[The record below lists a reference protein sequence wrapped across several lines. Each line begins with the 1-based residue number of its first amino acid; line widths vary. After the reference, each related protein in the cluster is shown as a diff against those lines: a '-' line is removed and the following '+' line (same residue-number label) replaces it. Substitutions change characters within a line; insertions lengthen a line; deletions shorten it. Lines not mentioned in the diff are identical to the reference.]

1 VADRKDHIRAMG
13 LWAYVT
19 EQRKKQVIG
28 IARSHIDGSEEVV
41 CWARAKQ
48 PRGKKS
54 GFVYVTPSRLIVY
67 WAGEPE
73 GHAAILWKDI
83 RSWGTD
89 TSSRGGPILGIESDR
104 DSVVVQMPAR
114 TNPSAASATE
124 IIRAIA
130 ARAPKGADPL
140 DHDHHGILAAPH
152 PHVSVDKERRSI
164 AGHTK
169 RLILTV
175 IGVVMVVGGILI
187 TPIPGPWSFP
197 IVLGGLA
204 ILATEYD
211 IADDALQW
219 AKERYHRT
227 KQMVKATRARRRSRS
242 R

>member
-1 VADRKDHIRAMG
+1 MG
-13 LWAYVT
+13 LWTFVS

-28 IARSHIDGSEEVV
+28 IARSHIDAGDEVI
-41 CWARAKQ
+41 CWARARQ

-54 GFVYVTPSRLIVY
+54 GFVYVTPSRLVVY

-73 GHAAILWKDI
+73 GHAAILWKEI

-89 TSSRGGPILGIESDR
+89 TSSRGGPILGIATNEES
-104 DSVVVQMPAR
+104 VLVQMPAR
-114 TNPSAASATE
+114 TTPSAASATQ

-130 ARAPKGADPL
+130 ERAPKGAEPL
-140 DHDHHGILAAPH
+140 DHDHHGVLAAPH
-152 PHVSVDKERRSI
+152 PHVSVDKEHRSI

-169 RLILTV
+169 RIIITV

-197 IVLGGLA
+197 IVLAGLA
-204 ILATEYD
+204 ILASEYD
-211 IADDALQW
+211 IADDVLQW

-227 KQMVKATRARRRSRS
+227 KQMVKESRRRRRSRS